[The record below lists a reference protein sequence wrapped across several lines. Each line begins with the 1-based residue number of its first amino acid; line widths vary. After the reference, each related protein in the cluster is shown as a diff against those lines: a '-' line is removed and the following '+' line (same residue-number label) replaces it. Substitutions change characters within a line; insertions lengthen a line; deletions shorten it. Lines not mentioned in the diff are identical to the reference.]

1 VSFLGIATTLVLAL
15 GYILKEI
22 SRLLEVKN
30 LINVCGEKRIDVKIY
45 SFMFSYLKSLIRTN
59 SGDSSKAFGLVCSV
73 IVGSFIGVV
82 IGVILLYDGLSDGT
96 LDSDLWMVG
105 WFLFCDSVF
114 IFGGG
119 LSKTL
124 TDKWFEGIKKKK
136 GGEV

>member
-1 VSFLGIATTLVLAL
+1 MLMLIL
-15 GYILKEI
+15 GYISKEI
-22 SRLLEVKN
+22 SRLSGVKI
-30 LINVCGEKRIDVKIY
+30 LISREKRIDTKIY

-82 IGVILLYDGLSDGT
+82 IGVVLLYDGLSDGT

-124 TDKWFEGIKKKK
+124 ADKWFEEIKKKK
-136 GGEV
+136 GGEA